1 VTSPTRKSSLATLE
15 PELKLIDTVQSLWH
29 RLIVWQRTG
38 AIANTTPKLISIILY
53 LAAGPICRTK
63 FPPPRNA
70 SSSAACSA
78 LSRRRR
84 PTVTQFPVTRCQ
96 ICQRTVACRPGAL
109 SQTLTDDYRRV
120 HPERWASPPS
130 NTRITRPGEGRTRSC
145 P

>member
-1 VTSPTRKSSLATLE
+1 MRCAGTDPGSVIGAHNGRYLRGEQEAFALSASRYPVFRPDERSTGMHNYASRPCAKTSA
-15 PELKLIDTVQSLWH
+15 H
-29 RLIVWQRTG
+29 
-38 AIANTTPKLISIILY
+38 
-53 LAAGPICRTK
+53 
-63 FPPPRNA
+63 
-70 SSSAACSA
+70 AACSA

>member
-1 VTSPTRKSSLATLE
+1 VEPDHFDLYARAYASADLAT
-15 PELKLIDTVQSLWH
+15 PADRRVGV
-29 RLIVWQRTG
+29 RLSRAVRLLGCIAVPGMAPG
-38 AIANTTPKLISIILY
+38 AV
-53 LAAGPICRTK
+53 GPAVIYAS
-63 FPPPRNA
+63 PPRLRTH
-70 SSSAACSA
+70 SSAACSA

>member
-1 VTSPTRKSSLATLE
+1 MRFAAAPLIGDAPRDGGLVAWELLSGLVSSGVRALPAMARLAG
-15 PELKLIDTVQSLWH
+15 H
-29 RLIVWQRTG
+29 RVCLCIGASWQMH
-38 AIANTTPKLISIILY
+38 A
-53 LAAGPICRTK
+53 
-63 FPPPRNA
+63 
-70 SSSAACSA
+70 SAACSA

>member
-1 VTSPTRKSSLATLE
+1 MA
-15 PELKLIDTVQSLWH
+15 
-29 RLIVWQRTG
+29 
-38 AIANTTPKLISIILY
+38 LY
-53 LAAGPICRTK
+53 PAY
-63 FPPPRNA
+63 
-70 SSSAACSA
+70 SHAACSA

-84 PTVTQFPVTRCQ
+84 LTVTQFPVTRCQ

-145 P
+145 A

>member
-1 VTSPTRKSSLATLE
+1 MHTFCGKMEFVPLRYTPEGATVHQAE
-15 PELKLIDTVQSLWH
+15 
-29 RLIVWQRTG
+29 RT
-38 AIANTTPKLISIILY
+38 L
-53 LAAGPICRTK
+53 
-63 FPPPRNA
+63 
-70 SSSAACSA
+70 AACSA

>member
-1 VTSPTRKSSLATLE
+1 MQNGDCAWLSDSLRGVDRSAALVAAQSDGQSSRICIHHRARGRTS
-15 PELKLIDTVQSLWH
+15 
-29 RLIVWQRTG
+29 
-38 AIANTTPKLISIILY
+38 SI
-53 LAAGPICRTK
+53 
-63 FPPPRNA
+63 
-70 SSSAACSA
+70 AACSA